1 LAEELGRI
9 LVTGAN
15 GHLGRRLIQRFA
27 VGPPRAAVRAVVR
40 SEPAADRVREAA
52 CADDTEIVVVDYA
65 DERGVTD
72 AAQGC
77 DAAVHLVGILKEGGT
92 SRYVDAHERA
102 TRALANAAAAAGL
115 RRVVYLSILG
125 ATRDSDNACLA
136 SKGRAERIL
145 LDGTVPAVVLRVPM
159 VLGSGDV
166 ASRVLARQ
174 ATSSTV
180 RLVDG
185 GRSREQPID
194 ADDVVAAIAA
204 ALTRNGLGSEA
215 LDLAGPESLAHHEL
229 VGRAAAILGG
239 NPRIRTLP
247 YALANLAAFAL
258 ERVLTD
264 PPLTRPM
271 LGVLQHDDVVDV
283 APACRRLGIEL
294 TPLDETLR
302 RCLDGAGDPA

>member
-15 GHLGRRLIQRFA
+15 GHLGRRLIRRFA

-40 SEPAADRVREAA
+40 SERAADRVREA
-52 CADDTEIVVVDYA
+52 CAEDTEIAIVDYA
-65 DERGVTD
+65 DERGVTG

-102 TRALANAAAAAGL
+102 TRALAGAAASAGL

-125 ATRDSDNACLA
+125 STGDSSNACLA

-145 LDGTVPAVVLRVPM
+145 LDGSVPAVILRVPM
-159 VLGSGDV
+159 VLGSGDI
-166 ASRVLARQ
+166 ASRVLAQQ
-174 ATSSTV
+174 ATSASV
-180 RLVDG
+180 RLIDG

-204 ALTRNGLGSEA
+204 ALTRKGLEGVA
-215 LDLAGPESLAHHEL
+215 LDLAGPESLAHRDL
-229 VGRAAAILGG
+229 VARAAAVLGG
-239 NPRIRTLP
+239 NPRIRSLP
-247 YALANLAAFAL
+247 RALAELAAAAL
-258 ERVLTD
+258 ERVRTD

-271 LGVLQHDDVVDV
+271 LDVLQHDDVVDV
-283 APACRRLGIEL
+283 APACQRLGIEL

-302 RCLDGAGDPA
+302 RCLDGARDSA